1 MQTNHVIKLAD
12 IHKVYHTGEVDVHA
26 VRGISLE
33 VFPGE
38 FVALMGASGSGK
50 STLMNMIGAL
60 DRPSGGNYLLDG
72 IDVSTLDR
80 DALADVRNEKI
91 GFVFQGFNLL
101 SRTSALENV
110 EMPMLYNRH
119 RIAAHEQRERAKH
132 ALELVGLGARADH
145 HPNQLSGGQQQ
156 RVAIARALV
165 NQPSLLLADEPTG
178 NLDSQTS
185 IEIMGVFQKLNDQ
198 GITIVMVTHE
208 LDVARFTKRMVIL
221 RDGKIVTDEKVA
233 DRLNAEKELD
243 RLKQAQA
250 GGQTRMRIFA
260 SLRIAGRALLRNKM
274 RSLLTMLGIII
285 GVGAVIGSVSLTS
298 GATKQVEDQVSSLGE
313 SVITVFS
320 GNFTSGA
327 MRGGWG
333 SAPTLTVA
341 DALAIAGLKNVV
353 AVSPEVR
360 DRAQVL
366 ANGLNWNTQV
376 MGESPDYPQIRNW
389 GIAKGAMFSD
399 QDVRSLA
406 KTAVIGQTVADELF
420 PNENPV
426 GQTIRIRNLPF
437 LIVGVLA
444 PKGFN
449 LFGQD
454 QDDTVVVPY
463 TSHMHR
469 ITTRIFLNDILVE
482 AANDKAIEG
491 VQNDITDLLLM
502 RHRSK
507 EQDFTVRNQLEL
519 MQMRTAASRL
529 MGSLLAGVAAVSLV
543 VGGIGIMNIMLVSVT
558 ERTREIGI
566 RMAVGARAAD
576 ILVQFLIEAVTLSAI
591 GGFIGIIGGVGFSET
606 VAYFKDMP
614 TVTPVAWIAI
624 AFISSAIIGIISG
637 FYPAWK
643 ASKLDPIDALRYE

>member
-1 MQTNHVIKLAD
+1 
-12 IHKVYHTGEVDVHA
+12 
-26 VRGISLE
+26 
-33 VFPGE
+33 
-38 FVALMGASGSGK
+38 
-50 STLMNMIGAL
+50 
-60 DRPSGGNYLLDG
+60 
-72 IDVSTLDR
+72 
-80 DALADVRNEKI
+80 
-91 GFVFQGFNLL
+91 
-101 SRTSALENV
+101 
-110 EMPMLYNRH
+110 
-119 RIAAHEQRERAKH
+119 
-132 ALELVGLGARADH
+132 
-145 HPNQLSGGQQQ
+145 
-156 RVAIARALV
+156 
-165 NQPSLLLADEPTG
+165 
-178 NLDSQTS
+178 
-185 IEIMGVFQKLNDQ
+185 
-198 GITIVMVTHE
+198 
-208 LDVARFTKRMVIL
+208 
-221 RDGKIVTDEKVA
+221 
-233 DRLNAEKELD
+233 
-243 RLKQAQA
+243 
-250 GGQTRMRIFA
+250 MRIFA
-260 SLRIAGRALLRNKM
+260 SLRIAGRALRRNKM

-285 GVGAVIGSVSLTS
+285 GVGAVIGSVSLTT
-298 GATKQVEDQVSSLGE
+298 GATKQVESQVASLGE

-333 SAPTLTVA
+333 SAPTLTVD
-341 DALAIAGLKNVV
+341 DALAIGELNNVV

-376 MGESPDYPQIRNW
+376 IGESPDYPQIRNW
-389 GIAKGAMFSD
+389 DIASGSMFSD

-406 KTAVIGQTVADELF
+406 KSAVIGKTVVDQLF

-454 QDDTVVVPY
+454 QDDVVIVPY

-469 ITTRIFLNDILVE
+469 ITTRIFVNSILVE
-482 AANDKAIEG
+482 AANDKVINQA
-491 VQNDITDLLLM
+491 QADITDLLLA

-519 MQMRTAASRL
+519 MQAVTATSRA
-529 MGSLLAGVAAVSLV
+529 MGFLLAGVAAVSLV

-591 GGFIGIIGGVGFSET
+591 GGSIGIIGGMGFSWLISYLQHWP
-606 VAYFKDMP
+606 VN
-614 TVTPVAWIAI
+614 TPWTWIVI
-624 AFISSAIIGIISG
+624 AFVSSAVIGVISG

>member
-1 MQTNHVIKLAD
+1 
-12 IHKVYHTGEVDVHA
+12 
-26 VRGISLE
+26 
-33 VFPGE
+33 
-38 FVALMGASGSGK
+38 
-50 STLMNMIGAL
+50 
-60 DRPSGGNYLLDG
+60 
-72 IDVSTLDR
+72 
-80 DALADVRNEKI
+80 
-91 GFVFQGFNLL
+91 
-101 SRTSALENV
+101 
-110 EMPMLYNRH
+110 
-119 RIAAHEQRERAKH
+119 
-132 ALELVGLGARADH
+132 
-145 HPNQLSGGQQQ
+145 
-156 RVAIARALV
+156 
-165 NQPSLLLADEPTG
+165 
-178 NLDSQTS
+178 
-185 IEIMGVFQKLNDQ
+185 
-198 GITIVMVTHE
+198 
-208 LDVARFTKRMVIL
+208 
-221 RDGKIVTDEKVA
+221 
-233 DRLNAEKELD
+233 
-243 RLKQAQA
+243 
-250 GGQTRMRIFA
+250 MRIFA
-260 SLRIAGRALLRNKM
+260 SLKIAGRALRRNKM

-353 AVSPEVR
+353 GVSPEVR
-360 DRAQVL
+360 DRSQVL

-389 GIAKGAMFSD
+389 SIASGAMFSD

-406 KTAVIGQTVADELF
+406 KSAVIGKTVADQLF

-444 PKGFN
+444 AKGFN

-469 ITTRIFLNDILVE
+469 ITTRTFVNDILVQ
-482 AANDKAIEG
+482 AANDKVIDS
-491 VQNDITDLLLM
+491 VQKDITDLLLV

-519 MQMRTAASRL
+519 MQAVTATSRA
-529 MGSLLAGVAAVSLV
+529 MSFLLAGVAAVSLV

-591 GGFIGIIGGVGFSET
+591 GGSIGIAGGVGFSKI
-606 VAYFKDMP
+606 VAYIKDMP
-614 TVTPVAWIAI
+614 TVTPVTWIAI

-643 ASKLDPIDALRYE
+643 ASKLDPIDALHYE